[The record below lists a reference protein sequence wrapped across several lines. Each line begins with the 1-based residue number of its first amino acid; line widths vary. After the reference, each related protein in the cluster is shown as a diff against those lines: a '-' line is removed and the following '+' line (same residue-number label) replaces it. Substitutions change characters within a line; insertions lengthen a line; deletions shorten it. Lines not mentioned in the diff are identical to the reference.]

1 MAQVLINSRSKA
13 PMVILAVALGAA
25 AAGAYFMFGQS
36 APTSTPPNL
45 TGAETGSA
53 AISSPVSDGFQ
64 RDATAEEKSEIA
76 SIKAQQA
83 QASAAMES
91 QPTPEPVAAAPMTRP
106 DYISDM
112 EWTMLQGVA
121 NQAKDPQA
129 ELTRLVNSLRFN
141 KQLEMWQDLPAD
153 ADPGKR
159 ATLARALLDDLPER
173 VKMGNFGLNDAKGMA
188 DQMIKDVEPNE
199 ARQGARVKKEHKRLE
214 AADAEY
220 RKAGGI

>member
-1 MAQVLINSRSKA
+1 MAQVLIERRSRA
-13 PMVILAVALGAA
+13 PMLAIAALVGAGVALAVYLTRSPADASATATPAA
-25 AAGAYFMFGQS
+25 A
-36 APTSTPPNL
+36 TSD
-45 TGAETGSA
+45 A
-53 AISSPVSDGFQ
+53 AVAVAQNDGF
-64 RDATAEEKSEIA
+64 RREATPEEKVEVE

-91 QPTPEPVAAAPMTRP
+91 QLTPEPVSAAPMTRP

-121 NQAKDPQA
+121 NQAQDPQA

>member
-1 MAQVLINSRSKA
+1 MAQVLINSRSRT
-13 PMVILAVALGAA
+13 PVIAAIGLVAA
-25 AAGAYFMFGQS
+25 AAAAAYMVFGTSGDTATPDGLASATTASQ
-36 APTSTPPNL
+36 APTSD
-45 TGAETGSA
+45 S
-53 AISSPVSDGFQ
+53 FQ
-64 RDATAEEKSEIA
+64 RQATPEEKAEVE

-91 QPTPEPVAAAPMTRP
+91 QLTPEPVATAPMTRP

-121 NQAKDPQA
+121 NQAQDPQA

-153 ADPGKR
+153 ADPSKR

-188 DQMIKDVEPNE
+188 EQMVKDVEPNE
-199 ARQGARVKKEHKRLE
+199 AKQGARLKKEHKRLE
-214 AADAEY
+214 TADSEY
-220 RKAGGI
+220 RKAGGT

>member
-1 MAQVLINSRSKA
+1 MAQVLINSRSRT
-13 PMVILAVALGAA
+13 PVAVAIALVVAA
-25 AAGAYFMFGQS
+25 AVAYGVFGPSGETATQGS
-36 APTSTPPNL
+36 PTSVDAPSQ
-45 TGAETGSA
+45 ASQA
-53 AISSPVSDGFQ
+53 PVSDGFQ
-64 RDATAEEKSEIA
+64 REATSEEKTEIE

-91 QPTPEPVAAAPMTRP
+91 QLTPEPVAAAPMTRP

-173 VKMGNFGLNDAKGMA
+173 VKMGNFGLNDAKTMA
-188 DQMIKDVEPNE
+188 EQMVKDVEPNE
-199 ARQGARVKKEHKRLE
+199 AKHAARLKKEHKRLE
-214 AADAEY
+214 AADADY
-220 RKAGGI
+220 RKAGGT